1 MNRDEQIAH
10 DVAIVAEMKM
20 ATRTVKG
27 QILFGE
33 VVLTVEKDA
42 NTAKC
47 PECFRVFDM
56 SDPTDAEEWVY
67 GHDCE

>member
-10 DVAIVAEMKM
+10 DVATVTEMKM
-20 ATRTVKG
+20 ATRTIVG
-27 QILFGE
+27 RVMFGE
-33 VVLTVEKDA
+33 VVMTVEKEA

-56 SDPTDAEEWVY
+56 TNTTDAEEWAY